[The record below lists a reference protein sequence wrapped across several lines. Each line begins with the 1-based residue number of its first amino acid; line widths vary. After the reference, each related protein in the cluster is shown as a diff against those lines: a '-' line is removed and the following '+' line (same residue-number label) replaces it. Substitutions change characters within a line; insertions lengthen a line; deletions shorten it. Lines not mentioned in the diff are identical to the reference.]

1 MKLNGVFNM
10 NIYEYISTD
19 DLLGFIEEYLS
30 SKFYL
35 RNLSQASNL
44 INSKI

>member
-19 DLLGFIEEYLS
+19 DLLEFIEEYLS